1 MINPCLFKLF
11 LATHGSKAVLC
22 IGCAGVLAIHNLGRL
37 AFLAQH
43 CSLGTTGSMKLFNK
57 GLSIGM
63 RHSAGQNDT
72 ILVFCFGSGLF

>member
-22 IGCAGVLAIHNLGRL
+22 IGCAGVLAIHDLGRL
-37 AFLAQH
+37 AFLLQY
-43 CSLGTTGSMKLFNK
+43 CSLGMTGGVKLLNIS
-57 GLSIGM
+57 LSIGM

-72 ILVFCFGSGLF
+72 IIVFGFNSGLF